1 MLLCKIVS
9 EPTIPSE
16 ASRVVHS
23 DSNFIFFKMANCHCK
38 LKCACCGGE
47 MTADQELEKTII
59 YKCTECGLSNS
70 VVKDNS
76 ATATTTDGA

>member
-1 MLLCKIVS
+1 
-9 EPTIPSE
+9 
-16 ASRVVHS
+16 
-23 DSNFIFFKMANCHCK
+23 
-38 LKCACCGGE
+38 